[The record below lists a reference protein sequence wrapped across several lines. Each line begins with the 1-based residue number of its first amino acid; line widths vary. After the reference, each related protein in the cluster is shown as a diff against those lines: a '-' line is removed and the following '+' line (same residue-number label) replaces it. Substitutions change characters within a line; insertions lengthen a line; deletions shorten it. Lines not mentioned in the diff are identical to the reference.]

1 MVRILFIFVMIF
13 AMIKSVSAEIVN
25 QIIINGNKRV
35 SNETILVYGEIKKN
49 ANYSEIDLNRI
60 LKNLYSTEFF
70 EDVEVN
76 LKNNVLTIN
85 LKEYPIINQLVIVGE
100 KSNSFKKQIKET
112 LRLKEKRSFIKS
124 YLVKDIEKIKNLYS
138 SLGYS
143 FAKVEIKQKK
153 IDENKFD
160 LVLTITRGEQLK
172 ISSIN
177 FIGNNAVKSRRLRDV
192 IASEENKFWK
202 IFTKNTNLNED
213 LINLDRRLLTNYYK
227 SLGFYD
233 IKINSNFAEISN
245 SGDAKLIFSIDEGE
259 RYIIKKI
266 STKVDQALDKK
277 VFLPLNK
284 IYNDHIGEYYSPFK
298 IKKLLEE
305 IDEIIENN
313 NLQFIEHNV
322 EEIIETNGINIIFN
336 IYEGEKVLV
345 ERINIKGNNVTNEN
359 VIRGELLL
367 DEGDPFSKLNLEKSI
382 SELKSRNL
390 FKTVKYNLSNGSKK
404 NLKIIDVIVEEKPT
418 GEISAGAGVGT
429 NGGTFAFSIKE
440 NNWSGK
446 GTTLGFDL
454 EVDQE
459 SLSGTFNYSDPNY
472 NFLGNSIVYS
482 LSSERNDKPDQGYE
496 NSIISAGVGTSFE
509 QYKDVRTSFGLN
521 ASYDDL
527 RTQSNASDSIKKQS
541 GKYND
546 ITFNYG
552 FSQDKRNRSFMPT
565 SGSILTFNQSL
576 PLYADK
582 PSLGNVLSSSIYK
595 TLSENVVGAGKFYIA
610 SVNGFDDDVRL
621 SNRRSLSSK
630 RLRGFERG
638 KVGPMDGTDHIG
650 GNYAAALNL
659 EANLPNLL
667 PDETNIDVAAFLDFG
682 NVWGVDYDSS
692 LDDGNKIRS
701 STGVV
706 AGWISPIGP
715 MSFVFSK
722 NISKASTDVTE
733 SFNFN
738 LGTTF

>member
-1 MVRILFIFVMIF
+1 MVRIIFIFALVF
-13 AMIKSVSAEIVN
+13 TMIKSVSAEIVN
-25 QIIINGNKRV
+25 QIVINGNKRV
-35 SNETILVYGEIKKN
+35 SNETIMVYGEIKKN

-76 LKNNVLTIN
+76 LKNNVLTVN
-85 LKEYPIINQLVIVGE
+85 LKEYPIVNQLVIVGE
-100 KSNSFKKQIKET
+100 KSNSLKKQIKET
-112 LRLKEKRSFIKS
+112 LQLKEKRSFIKS
-124 YLVKDIEKIKNLYS
+124 YLAKDVEKIKNLYS
-138 SLGYS
+138 SIGYS

-172 ISSIN
+172 ITSIN

-233 IKINSNFAEISN
+233 IKINSNFAEISK
-245 SGDAKLIFSIDEGE
+245 SSDAKLIFSIDEGD

-284 IYNDHIGEYYSPFK
+284 TYNDHIGEYYSPFK

-367 DEGDPFSKLNLEKSI
+367 DEGDPFSKLGLDKSI

-390 FKTVKYNLSNGSKK
+390 FKTVKYNLSNGSKQ
-404 NLKIIDVIVEEKPT
+404 NLKIIDIIVEEKPT

-482 LSSERNDKPDQGYE
+482 LSSEKNDKPDQGYE

-509 QYKDVRTSFGLN
+509 QYKDVRTSLGLN

-527 RTQSNASDSIKKQS
+527 RSQSNASDAIKKQS

-565 SGSILTFNQSL
+565 SGSIISFNQSL

-582 PSLGNVLSSSIYK
+582 PALGNVLSSSIYK
-595 TLSENVVGAGKFYIA
+595 TLSEDVVGAGKFYIA
-610 SVNGFDDDVRL
+610 SINGLDDDVRL
-621 SNRRSLSSK
+621 SNRTSLSSK

-667 PDETNIDVAAFLDFG
+667 PDDSNIDVAAFLDFG

>member
-1 MVRILFIFVMIF
+1 MVRIIFIFALVF
-13 AMIKSVSAEIVN
+13 TMIKSVSAEIVN
-25 QIIINGNKRV
+25 QIVINGNKRV
-35 SNETILVYGEIKKN
+35 SNETIMVYGEIKKN

-76 LKNNVLTIN
+76 LKNNVLTVN
-85 LKEYPIINQLVIVGE
+85 LKEYPIVNQLVIVGE
-100 KSNSFKKQIKET
+100 KSNSLKKQIKET
-112 LRLKEKRSFIKS
+112 LQLKEKRSFIKS
-124 YLVKDIEKIKNLYS
+124 YLAKDVEKIKNLYS
-138 SLGYS
+138 SIGYS

-172 ISSIN
+172 ITSIN

-233 IKINSNFAEISN
+233 IKINSNFAEISK
-245 SGDAKLIFSIDEGE
+245 SSDAKLIFSIDEGD

-284 IYNDHIGEYYSPFK
+284 TYNDHIGEYYSPFK

-367 DEGDPFSKLNLEKSI
+367 DEGDPFSKLGLDKSI

-390 FKTVKYNLSNGSKK
+390 FKTVKYNLSNGSKQ
-404 NLKIIDVIVEEKPT
+404 NLKIIDIIVEEKPT

-482 LSSERNDKPDQGYE
+482 LSSEKNDKPDQGYE

-509 QYKDVRTSFGLN
+509 QYKDVRTSLGLN

-527 RTQSNASDSIKKQS
+527 RSQSNASDAIKKQS

-546 ITFNYG
+546 ITLNYG

-565 SGSILTFNQSL
+565 SGSIISFNQSL

-582 PSLGNVLSSSIYK
+582 PALGNVLSSSIYK
-595 TLSENVVGAGKFYIA
+595 TLSEDVVGAGKFYIA
-610 SVNGFDDDVRL
+610 SINGLDDDVRL
-621 SNRRSLSSK
+621 SNRTSLSSK

-667 PDETNIDVAAFLDFG
+667 PDDSNIDVAAFLDFG